1 MLFHFSTIAYVNNPE
16 EVFRKGAGGKLSYTI
31 FVGLSA
37 LADEAY
43 GFTLVRPCVCVCPSQ
58 HNWRSAHQIFP
69 KLCTKL
75 LLGETKKMF
84 QADF

>member
-1 MLFHFSTIAYVNNPE
+1 MAPLI
-16 EVFRKGAGGKLSYTI
+16 I
-31 FVGLSA
+31 GLSA
-37 LADEAY
+37 LAEEAY
-43 GFTLVRPCVCVCPSQ
+43 GITLVRPSVRPCVRPSQ
-58 HNWRSAHQIFP
+58 HIWRSAHQIFP